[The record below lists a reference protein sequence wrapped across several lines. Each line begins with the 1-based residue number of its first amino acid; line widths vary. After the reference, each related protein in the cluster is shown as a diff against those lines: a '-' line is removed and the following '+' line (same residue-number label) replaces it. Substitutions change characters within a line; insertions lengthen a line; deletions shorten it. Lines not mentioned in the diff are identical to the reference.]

1 MAGRIPQSFINDLL
15 ARVDIVDVIDSRMTL
30 RKAGSSRYKGLCPFH
45 DEKTPSFSVDADK
58 QFYYCF
64 GCQVSGTALT
74 FLMEHDRL
82 EFPEAV
88 ETLAASIGLE
98 VPRETLSGSPA
109 PKEDKRLYEVLADA
123 DKHFRG
129 MLRTHDDAPRAVEY
143 LKSRG
148 LTGVVA
154 RDFSIG
160 FAPPGWDG
168 MLNASSASEAELERA
183 GLVIRNEQDRV
194 YDRFRDR
201 ITFPIHDTRGRV
213 IGFGGRVL
221 GDDTPKYL
229 NSPETPVFH
238 KGRELYGL
246 YEARRAVRHLERF
259 VVVEGYMDVVALAQA
274 GIAYAVA
281 SLGTATSETH
291 FDKLFRYAPEVICCF
306 DGDKAGRDAAWK
318 ALGVALPTLKQ
329 GRQLKFMF
337 VPDGDDPDT
346 LVRKE
351 GKDAFET
358 RLNGALSAPEY
369 LFQHLAVGLDL
380 AAMDDRARLA
390 ELAIPLVAT
399 VPDGVLREL
408 MMNRLAELAQLPVA
422 ALYRGAGTAGR
433 AALSPTPKAV
443 PAKQSRVSEQLL
455 ALLLQ
460 HPEFLVDL
468 DPERCDGLRDMG
480 DTLVGRVVQSALSQ
494 PKADATVLLGYWSG
508 DANHALL
515 VELADRAIML
525 EGEALRA
532 EFVGAV
538 DQLIANFAKSQRRDL
553 VTGLHE
559 DASKEKLKAYWETRK
574 QLPRDSVDS
583 EKTNKNS

>member
-15 ARVDIVDVIDSRMTL
+15 ARVDIVDVIDARMTL
-30 RKAGSSRYKGLCPFH
+30 RKAGTSRYKGLCPFH

-88 ETLAASIGLE
+88 ETLAASIGVE
-98 VPRETLSGSPA
+98 VPRETVAGSPA
-109 PKEDKRLYEVLADA
+109 PKEDKKLYEVLAEA
-123 DKHFRG
+123 DRYFRG
-129 MLRTHDDAPRAVEY
+129 MLRAHDDAPRAVEY

-154 RDFSIG
+154 RDFGIG

-168 MLNASSASEAELERA
+168 LLKAAAASETELERA
-183 GLVIRNEQDRV
+183 GLVVKNEQNRV

-221 GDDTPKYL
+221 GEDTPKYL

-246 YEARRAVRHLERF
+246 YEARRAVRHLGRF

-318 ALGVALPTLKQ
+318 ALGMALPTLKQ

-369 LFQHLAVGLDL
+369 LFQHLSLGLDL
-380 AAMDDRARLA
+380 TAMDDRARLA
-390 ELAIPLVAT
+390 ELAIPLVAS

-408 MMNRLAELAQLPVA
+408 MMNRLAELAQLPVD
-422 ALYRGAGTAGR
+422 ALYRGARTVGR
-433 AALSPTPKAV
+433 AAVSRTPKAV
-443 PAKQSRVSEQLL
+443 AAKQPRINEQLL

-460 HPEFLVDL
+460 HPEFLLDL
-468 DPERCDGLRDMG
+468 DASRRDGLLDMA
-480 DTLVGRVVQSALSQ
+480 DSLVARVVQSALAQ
-494 PKADATVLLGYWSG
+494 PEADTTVLLGYWSG
-508 DANHALL
+508 DVNHALL
-515 VELADRAIML
+515 VGLADRANML
-525 EGEALRA
+525 EGEALQA
-532 EFVGAV
+532 EFLGAV
-538 DQLIANFAKSQRRDL
+538 DQVIANFAKSQRRAL
-553 VTGLHE
+553 VTGLRE
-559 DASKEKLKAYWETRK
+559 DASKDKLKAYWETR
-574 QLPRDSVDS
+574 QQHPQGDST
-583 EKTNKNS
+583 KC

>member
-15 ARVDIVDVIDSRMTL
+15 ARVDIVDVIDARMTL
-30 RKAGSSRYKGLCPFH
+30 RKAGASRYKGLCPFH
-45 DEKTPSFSVDADK
+45 DEKTPSFSVDVDK

-88 ETLAASIGLE
+88 ETLAASIGVE
-98 VPRETLSGSPA
+98 VPRETLAGGAA
-109 PKEDKRLYEVLADA
+109 PKEDKRLYEVLAEA
-123 DKHFRG
+123 DRHFRA
-129 MLRTHDDAPRAVEY
+129 MLRGHDDAPRAVEY

-154 RDFSIG
+154 RDFGIG

-168 MLNASSASEAELERA
+168 LLKAAAASEVELERA
-183 GLVIRNEQDRV
+183 GLVVKNEQNRV

-246 YEARRAVRHLERF
+246 YEARRAVRHLKLF

-274 GIAYAVA
+274 GIPYAVA

-306 DGDKAGRDAAWK
+306 DGDRAGRDAAWK

-351 GKDAFET
+351 GKDAFAE

-369 LFQHLAVGLDL
+369 LFQHLALGLDL
-380 AAMDDRARLA
+380 TAMDDRARLA

-408 MMNRLAELAQLPVA
+408 MMNRLAELAQLPVD
-422 ALYRGAGTAGR
+422 ALYRGAPTVGR
-433 AALSPTPKAV
+433 APVGRTPKAV
-443 PAKQSRVSEQLL
+443 AAKQSRISEHLL

-460 HPEFLVDL
+460 HPEFLRTLAPSRRDRLL
-468 DPERCDGLRDMG
+468 DMADS
-480 DTLVGRVVQSALSQ
+480 LVARVVKSALAQ
-494 PKADATVLLGYWSG
+494 PEADTTVLLGYWSG
-508 DANHALL
+508 DVNHALL
-515 VELADRAIML
+515 VQLADRPTML
-525 EGEALRA
+525 EGEALQT

-538 DQLIANFAKSQRRDL
+538 DQVIANFAKSQRRAL
-553 VTGLHE
+553 VTGLQE
-559 DASKEKLKAYWETRK
+559 DASKDKLEAYWETR
-574 QLPRDSVDS
+574 QQHPQGDST
-583 EKTNKNS
+583 KR